1 MKLDK
6 DRVLELMAEADTKW
20 YNQHSSS
27 TSRWSYRE
35 HQEFTADYIARN
47 YDKKSK
53 KVKVRSRDGSDK
65 VHRLL

>member
-6 DRVLELMAEADTKW
+6 DRVLEPMAKADTKW
-20 YNQHSSS
+20 FNSHSSKYD
-27 TSRWSYRE
+27 YRE
-35 HQEFTADYIARN
+35 HLEFTADYIARN

-53 KVKVRSRDGSDK
+53 QVKVRSRDGSDK